1 MTALSCKLS
10 RVDPRPL
17 CSFESGREEELGMRG
32 GDDKGLHP
40 PPLPFI
46 LEASPPLAGM
56 KKVL

>member
-1 MTALSCKLS
+1 MGSVTALSCKLS
-10 RVDPRPL
+10 RADPRPL
-17 CSFESGREEELGMRG
+17 CSFEREWERG

-46 LEASPPLAGM
+46 LEASPPLAGR